1 MGDAP
6 GPARRDRALDQVL
19 RIIEG
24 VGVVDTAETGAGT
37 GLVAALDAVLGHELA
52 ATDVLVL
59 LVTDQIGGGLLVN
72 GNVLED
78 VGGKRLGLDV
88 DVPAGQARGEAG
100 VLALLADGEGQLVV
114 GHDDAGVGLL
124 LVDKDAGDLGGRQ
137 GVGDVDGRIG
147 IPQDDVDA
155 LATELAHDGA
165 NTAALGADAGANGIQ
180 TIVER
185 VDGDL
190 GALAGLAG
198 DRLDLDGAS

>member
-6 GPARRDRALDQVL
+6 GPTRRDRALDQVL

-37 GLVAALDAVLGHELA
+37 SLVAALDAVLGHILA
-52 ATDVLVL
+52 AADALVL
-59 LVTDQIGGGLLVN
+59 LVTDQVGGGLLVN

-78 VGGKRLGLDV
+78 VSGKGLGLDV

-124 LVDKDAGDLGGRQ
+124 LVDEDAGDLSGRK

-155 LATELAHDGA
+155 LATELAHDPWGRRRRPRDPDGRRA
-165 NTAALGADAGANGIQ
+165 SGRQPWSAGRARGRS
-180 TIVER
+180 T
-185 VDGDL
+185 
-190 GALAGLAG
+190 
-198 DRLDLDGAS
+198 